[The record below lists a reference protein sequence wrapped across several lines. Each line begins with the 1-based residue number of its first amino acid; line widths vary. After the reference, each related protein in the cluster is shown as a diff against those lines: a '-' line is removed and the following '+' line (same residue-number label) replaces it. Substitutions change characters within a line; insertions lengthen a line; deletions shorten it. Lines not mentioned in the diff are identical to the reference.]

1 MAAQSSPQ
9 QQQQQPPP
17 QVTVTL
23 EELREKGELQRSY
36 YALLLGITL
45 NNLTGSLLQLPAQV
59 LDNIMTALAKG
70 AATHV
75 DPAQRKTCIQVC
87 NSMMVGCGV
96 GCCWGWWAT
105 TGLVLLCCVLSLS
118 SVASLHPPSCLT
130 QNLDVILDM
139 QLTNFVLRPAGL

>member
-1 MAAQSSPQ
+1 VAAVAAQSSPQ
-9 QQQQQPPP
+9 QQQQQP

-75 DPAQRKTCIQVC
+75 DPTLRKTCIQVR
-87 NSMMVGCGV
+87 NRMLVGC
-96 GCCWGWWAT
+96 
-105 TGLVLLCCVLSLS
+105 LV
-118 SVASLHPPSCLT
+118 
-130 QNLDVILDM
+130 
-139 QLTNFVLRPAGL
+139 

>member
-1 MAAQSSPQ
+1 MAAQSSP

-70 AATHV
+70 SATHV
-75 DPAQRKTCIQVC
+75 DPVLRKTCIQV
-87 NSMMVGCGV
+87 GG
-96 GCCWGWWAT
+96 
-105 TGLVLLCCVLSLS
+105 
-118 SVASLHPPSCLT
+118 SVASGCPVEPLQGRCTLT
-130 QNLDVILDM
+130 VLILCCAGSVAVAVH
-139 QLTNFVLRPAGL
+139 QALPACAAQQPA